1 MAKYTFTCKHSS
13 SDDVTVNTQADT
25 LFDVIQSFEQFLRGA
40 GFYFEGSLDIVQEE
54 ESTSSTS
61 EDDYFADLPLS
72 GSNDYDYEFNS
83 NIQLSD
89 ISLSNID
96 FNADISAIDTFAN
109 NWNNIS
115 LSSEGDTFVVNAAAA
130 QATYNLDDMSKQWP
144 FPTERP

>member
-1 MAKYTFTCKHSS
+1 MAKYTFICKHSS
-13 SDDVTVNTQADT
+13 SDDVTVNTEADT

-54 ESTSSTS
+54 ESISSTS
-61 EDDYFADLPLS
+61 EDDCFADFPLS
-72 GSNDYDYEFNS
+72 GGNEYDYS

-96 FNADISAIDTFAN
+96 FNADISAIDTFASD
-109 NWNNIS
+109 WNNIS